1 MLPPKAKFVREIE
14 RGRHDKTARPFPA
27 PFRTRHGPPP
37 APKPHYTFGAPPPPD
52 TTYFARVLRRCRHD
66 DHNDDSDPYAP
77 TLPIYEKD
85 SDTASLF
92 TVRRGGVYTQRRGS
106 RGYAGAGRWSL
117 SSYGSFDVARYR
129 RDLAAATARRRRW
142 LTFLAFALAGLVLIF
157 GAGVLAFV
165 LMSAPRGE

>member
-1 MLPPKAKFVREIE
+1 
-14 RGRHDKTARPFPA
+14 
-27 PFRTRHGPPP
+27 
-37 APKPHYTFGAPPPPD
+37 
-52 TTYFARVLRRCRHD
+52 YFARILRRCRHGD
-66 DHNDDSDPYAP
+66 GNNDDDTDPYAP
-77 TLPIYEKD
+77 TLPLYEKEAD
-85 SDTASLF
+85 NASLF
-92 TVRRGGVYTQRRGS
+92 TVRRGGVYTKRRGS

-165 LMSAPRGE
+165 LMSVPRGE